1 MAYTAYTALGT
12 WRKEKKHEILL
23 EAFAFRREAKAYLE
37 IIRNPI
43 GVSSHLHRETY
54 EKRKAEKQEV
64 FDKIQQILEKLNYTI
79 DDADPLLLY
88 YRYICEVDMKFNVK
102 VGMLDFYSREIEEQK
117 TDYVANSD
125 YETDFNQL
133 YDRLYEVRW
142 SANENNVPNDRVL
155 KRLHELEQK
164 ILLDRKSHK

>member
-1 MAYTAYTALGT
+1 MVPLSICSFLFEVWNWIKPNSFTDLVTSGGAVFMAYTAYTALGT

-79 DDADPLLLY
+79 DDADP
-88 YRYICEVDMKFNVK
+88 
-102 VGMLDFYSREIEEQK
+102 
-117 TDYVANSD
+117 
-125 YETDFNQL
+125 
-133 YDRLYEVRW
+133 
-142 SANENNVPNDRVL
+142 
-155 KRLHELEQK
+155 H
-164 ILLDRKSHK
+164 